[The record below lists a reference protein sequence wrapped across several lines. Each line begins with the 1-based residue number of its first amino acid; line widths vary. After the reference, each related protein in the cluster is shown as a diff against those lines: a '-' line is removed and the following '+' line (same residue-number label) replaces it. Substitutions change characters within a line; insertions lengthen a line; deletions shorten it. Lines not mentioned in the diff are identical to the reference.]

1 MADDRRLPNRF
12 ARYWWLAL
20 GDVLGEAGRTTVL
33 TTAGLARH
41 DLPPDDLSP
50 TVLFATLA
58 AINAALDAVYGE
70 RGGRDLA
77 LRVGRAWF
85 AAGFTGFGALRG
97 MTDPAFRARPLNQRA
112 ELGLAALAAIF
123 TRFADQPTEL
133 EILPLAFRWTTA
145 HSPFVLPDPAAV
157 LLRPQCQPLVGL
169 LQEALRWSSNG
180 RAYAVREIHCRAAGA
195 AACVISIAR
204 QPL

>member
-1 MADDRRLPNRF
+1 MAADRRLPSRF
-12 ARYWWLAL
+12 ARFWWLAL
-20 GDVLGEAGRTTVL
+20 ADVLGEAGRTTVL
-33 TTAGLARH
+33 RAADLPAA
-41 DLPPDDLSP
+41 LPPDDLRL
-50 TVLFATLA
+50 TVPASALA
-58 AINAALDAVYGE
+58 AINAALDSVYGE

-97 MTDPAFRARPLNQRA
+97 MTDPAFRACPLDQRA
-112 ELGLAALAAIF
+112 ALGLTALAAIF

-133 EILPLAFRWTTA
+133 EILPLAFRWSTA
-145 HSPFVLPDPAAV
+145 YSPFVLPDPAGPV
-157 LLRPQCQPLVGL
+157 LRPQCQPLVGL
-169 LQEALRWSSNG
+169 VQEALRWSSNG